1 MVLPYNIGDIMKK
14 KCKHCKEIKSLNEY
28 FKASGTFDGKAGKCK
43 ICTVQLRKEWCKEN
57 PEKYKA
63 QLERRKN
70 NPWYKNKDN
79 MKPKIEKQRENRKN
93 LTDSYVMQLITSKGT
108 AGENLDPEDISNEF
122 LEVYRINLQIKRALK
137 LTPKLKG
144 EEDQP

>member
-79 MKPKIEKQRENRKN
+79 MISKIKKQRENRKD
-93 LTDSYVMQLITSKGT
+93 LSDSYMIQLITSPGT
-108 AGENLDPEDISNEF
+108 TGENLKPEDISDE
-122 LEVYRINLQIKRALK
+122 LIKMCRLNLKLKRALK
-137 LTPKLKG
+137 LTAKLKSST
-144 EEDQP
+144 